1 MACTRHRA
9 VVQWGMVKL
18 DKIYTRGGDQGETS
32 LGNGARVANSSA
44 RIIALGEVDEAN
56 ATIGLARMYSAGPE
70 DAILARIQNDLFD
83 LGADLCV
90 PIEEGKSAL
99 RITQP
104 QIDWLEAEIDRAT
117 AELAPLTSFILPAG
131 VQGAVALH
139 LARTVTRRAERAV
152 VHLTELPHEA
162 VNRLVLV
169 YLNRLSDLLFVLAR
183 MANAGG
189 MLDVLWVPQGGR
201 G

>member
-1 MACTRHRA
+1 
-9 VVQWGMVKL
+9 MVRL

-32 LGNGARVANSSA
+32 LGNGDRVPKSSL
-44 RIIALGEVDEAN
+44 RIAALGEVDEAN
-56 ATIGLARMYSAGPE
+56 AAIGMARLYSAGPE
-70 DAILARIQNDLFD
+70 DALLARIQNDLFD

-90 PIEEGKSAL
+90 PIEEGQSVL
-99 RITQP
+99 RITQA

-117 AELAPLTSFILPAG
+117 AELTPLTSFILPAG
-131 VQGAVALH
+131 AHGAATLH
-139 LARTVTRRAERAV
+139 LARTITRRAERAV

>member
-1 MACTRHRA
+1 
-9 VVQWGMVKL
+9 MVKL

-32 LGNGARVANSSA
+32 LGDGSRVPKSSL
-44 RIIALGEVDEAN
+44 RIAAMGEVDEAN
-56 ATIGLARMYSAGPE
+56 AAIGQARLYSAGPE
-70 DAILARIQNDLFD
+70 DSLLARIQNDLFD

-90 PIEEGKSAL
+90 PIDEGKPAL
-99 RITQP
+99 RITQG

-139 LARTVTRRAERAV
+139 LARTIVRCAERAV
-152 VHLTELPHEA
+152 VHLTELPHEP

-189 MLDVLWVPQGGR
+189 MLDVLWVPHGGN

>member
-1 MACTRHRA
+1 
-9 VVQWGMVKL
+9 MVKL
-18 DKIYTRGGDQGETS
+18 DKIYTRGGDHGETS
-32 LGNGARVANSSA
+32 LGNGARVPKSSL
-44 RIIALGEVDEAN
+44 RIAALGEVDEAN
-56 ATIGLARMYSAGPE
+56 ATIGMARLYSAGPE
-70 DAILARIQNDLFD
+70 DEALARIQNDLFD

-90 PIEEGKSAL
+90 PIEEGQPAL
-99 RITQP
+99 RITQA
-104 QIDWLEAEIDRAT
+104 QIDWLEAQIDHAT
-117 AELAPLTSFILPAG
+117 AELEPLTSFILPAG

-139 LARTVTRRAERAV
+139 LARTVARRAERAV
-152 VHLTELPHEA
+152 VHLTELPDEA

-201 G
+201 DGGRDGGRG